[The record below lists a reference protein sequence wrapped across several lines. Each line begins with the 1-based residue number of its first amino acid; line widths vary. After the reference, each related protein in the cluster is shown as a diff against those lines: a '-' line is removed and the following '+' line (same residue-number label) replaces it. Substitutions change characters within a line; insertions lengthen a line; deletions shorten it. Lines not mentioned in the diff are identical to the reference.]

1 MEPESYQPY
10 PWTQFAPQLP
20 SPGEFA
26 ILVLYTGALI
36 LAGKLFKSWWTR
48 NNETVPIPVALGMGI
63 SMIFMFLLLIVA
75 FYNRSVSSQE
85 IIKVVMEDGREMNA
99 ITPDSRYFGLLL
111 WCMIAFVFPLFYY
124 GLIIVNSF
132 ASRVID
138 RVSPFGMQIHE
149 PSEFA
154 EARKL
159 ALRGDVDGAVK
170 RYRAYLE
177 NTEDALFEAARLLK
191 AEDRFAEA
199 AALFQEISERF
210 YGKKLI
216 WAEATYHLAKLRES
230 HLHQATKA
238 TTLFEHIIERTPD
251 TRFGQLAQTEL
262 ARMSHLYGTTTD
274 APTEKIDIAPLDDP
288 FYDDEDARR
297 PLTVEPLGA
306 EDNGRHHAPE
316 SDDNEDEEDLPVPSA
331 DPFYAVAQ
339 RNREEAARLEL
350 EAQEADAPKPAKKTV
365 ARKKPAAKKK
375 AAAKKTPAKRNTK
388 PKI

>member
-36 LAGKLFKSWWTR
+36 LAGKLFKHWWTR

-75 FYNRSVSSQE
+75 FYNRSVGSQE

-170 RYRAYLE
+170 RYRSYLE

-210 YGKKLI
+210 YGKK
-216 WAEATYHLAKLRES
+216 TDMGRS
-230 HLHQATKA
+230 HLSFGQAT
-238 TTLFEHIIERTPD
+238 
-251 TRFGQLAQTEL
+251 
-262 ARMSHLYGTTTD
+262 
-274 APTEKIDIAPLDDP
+274 
-288 FYDDEDARR
+288 
-297 PLTVEPLGA
+297 
-306 EDNGRHHAPE
+306 
-316 SDDNEDEEDLPVPSA
+316 
-331 DPFYAVAQ
+331 
-339 RNREEAARLEL
+339 
-350 EAQEADAPKPAKKTV
+350 
-365 ARKKPAAKKK
+365 
-375 AAAKKTPAKRNTK
+375 
-388 PKI
+388 

>member
-26 ILVLYTGALI
+26 ILVLYTGALV

-48 NNETVPIPVALGMGI
+48 DNETVPIPVALGMGI

-75 FYNRSVSSQE
+75 FYNRSISSQE

-191 AEDRFAEA
+191 SEDRFAEA

-216 WAEATYHLAKLRES
+216 WAEATYHLAKLRER
-230 HLHQATKA
+230 HLHQASKA
-238 TTLFEHIIERTPD
+238 TTLFEQVIERTPD
-251 TRFGQLAQTEL
+251 SRFGQLAQTEL
-262 ARMSHLYGTTTD
+262 ARMSHLYGTTD

-288 FYDDEDARR
+288 FYDDEDTRR
-297 PLTVEPLGA
+297 PLSVEPLGA
-306 EDNGRHHAPE
+306 QDNGRHHTSE
-316 SDDNEDEEDLPVPSA
+316 SDHEDLDDLPVPPA

-350 EAQEADAPKPAKKTV
+350 EAQEADAPKSAKKTT
-365 ARKKPAAKKK
+365 ARKKPAATKK
-375 AAAKKTPAKRNTK
+375 AAAKKAPAKRKTK
-388 PKI
+388 PKS